1 MKARIQ
7 VAFRERLELVVSDGP
22 QAGVYSTRVQDITEA
37 HIAVDAPVSGWH
49 TIFLKEGLPLW
60 VTFAREN
67 DARYRFR
74 SKVSGKTLEPLPMI
88 LIEPPGEIERMQ
100 DREFVRVPAALPV
113 RCAFVNREG
122 RNETPEPFDAT
133 IVDIS
138 AGGIRVGTDRA
149 LKRGTYL
156 SVIFDLPGLM
166 HFDRTDVRVIDVMEE
181 REGRYFLLCMFLN
194 ITEGMREQIVRYNLA
209 QQRTLLRKGL
219 L

>member
-1 MKARIQ
+1 MKASIQ
-7 VAFRERLELVVSDGP
+7 IAFRERLELVVSDGP
-22 QAGVYSTRVQDITEA
+22 QAGVYSTRVQDITET
-37 HIAVDAPVSGWH
+37 HIAVDALASGWH

-60 VTFAREN
+60 VIFARQN

-74 SKVSGKTLEPLPMI
+74 SRVSGKTLEPIPMI
-88 LIEPPGEIERMQ
+88 LIEPPGEIERIQ
-100 DREFVRVPAALPV
+100 DRKFVRVPTALPV
-113 RCAFVNREG
+113 WCAFVNRG
-122 RNETPEPFDAT
+122 DRNETPEPFDAT

-138 AGGIRVGTDRA
+138 AGGIRVGTDRV

-156 SVIFDLPGLM
+156 SMTFDLPGLM
-166 HFDRTDVRVIDVMEE
+166 RFDRTEVRVIDAMEE
-181 REGRYFLLCMFLN
+181 RKGRYFLLCMFLN